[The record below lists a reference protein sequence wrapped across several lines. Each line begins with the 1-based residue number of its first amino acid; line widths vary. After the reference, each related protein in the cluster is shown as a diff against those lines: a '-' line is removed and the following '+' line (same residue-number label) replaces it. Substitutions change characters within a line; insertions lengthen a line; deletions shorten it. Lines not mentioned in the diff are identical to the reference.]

1 MFSGRKGQF
10 QWNSN
15 TDFKDVDADIISVD
29 SSATDNQDGC
39 VYLQQGMVM
48 LQDVICKWAQSLQN

>member
-1 MFSGRKGQF
+1 MLSGRKGQL
-10 QWNSN
+10 QWNSHA
-15 TDFKDVDADIISVD
+15 DFKDVDADVISDD

-48 LQDVICKWAQSLQN
+48 LQDVICKWDQPLQN